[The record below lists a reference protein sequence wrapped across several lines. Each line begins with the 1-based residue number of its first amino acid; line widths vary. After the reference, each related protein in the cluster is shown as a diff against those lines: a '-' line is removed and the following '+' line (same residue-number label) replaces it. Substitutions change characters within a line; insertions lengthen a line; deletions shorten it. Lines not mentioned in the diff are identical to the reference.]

1 MIVEPK
7 IRGFICTTAHAEGC
21 KENVKNQINFIKSN
35 PKVNG
40 PKKVLVIGASTG
52 YGLASRITAA
62 YSCGAATIGIMY
74 EKPASGN
81 RTATAG
87 WYNTAAFEEIATK
100 DGIYAKSLNGDA
112 FSRDMKEQAIAL
124 ISKDLGKID
133 MVIYSLASARRTA
146 EDGTTYTSALK
157 ATKETFVSKAL
168 DLRNNTI
175 VEASVP
181 VANEEEIANTIKVM
195 GGEDWADW
203 IDALVK
209 ADVLEEH
216 AVTVAYS
223 YIGPELTYPVYKDG
237 TIGEAK
243 KHLHATA
250 NQLTSMYSS
259 LDMKAYISV
268 NKALVTQAS
277 SAIPVVP
284 LYMSLLYKVQKEN
297 GTHEGCIEQIYRMFH
312 EKLYVAKPIVD
323 ESGMMRLDDY
333 ELEPV
338 VQEKIVTLWDS
349 ITTENIKQVADID
362 GYWSD
367 FYNLF
372 GFGFDTVDYT
382 KDIDVNVPIASVKVD
397 NEA

>member
-1 MIVEPK
+1 
-7 IRGFICTTAHAEGC
+7 
-21 KENVKNQINFIKSN
+21 
-35 PKVNG
+35 
-40 PKKVLVIGASTG
+40 
-52 YGLASRITAA
+52 TAA

-87 WYNTAAFEEIATK
+87 WYNTAAFEEIATN

-112 FSRDMKEQAIAL
+112 FSRDMKEHTIDL
-124 ISKDLGKID
+124 IRKDLGKID
-133 MVIYSLASARRTA
+133 MVIYSLASARRTV

-203 IDALVK
+203 IDALVE

-250 NQLTSMYSS
+250 NRLTSMYSS

-312 EKLYVAKPIVD
+312 EKLYVEQPIVD
-323 ESGMMRLDDY
+323 ESGMLRLDDY
-333 ELEPV
+333 ELEPD

-382 KDIDVNVPIASVKVD
+382 KDIDVNVPIASVKV
-397 NEA
+397 NTEA